1 MSGQQDVSE
10 EEAVLVRYYDVAVEL
25 VVSILPYLTRRFRIL
40 GVRLERY
47 VSVSASVRRLYF
59 GLKLCRVS
67 DFLIYS
73 WMVCMNLCLV
83 LLFLSRTK
91 SFYCLILIVLISF
104 TDSEEL
110 DSSEITGLRESASA
124 LTFNFP
130 DL

>member
-83 LLFLSRTK
+83 LLFLSRRK